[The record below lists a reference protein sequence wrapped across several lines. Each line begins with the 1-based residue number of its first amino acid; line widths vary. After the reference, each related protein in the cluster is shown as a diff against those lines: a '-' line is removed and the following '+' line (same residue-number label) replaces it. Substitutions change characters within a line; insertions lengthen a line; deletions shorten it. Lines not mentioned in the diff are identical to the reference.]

1 MGTTVSKRDYLGDY
15 LFCQVV
21 LSFGSHHGDGVSR
34 VIGAAIELWFCWHCL
49 QLNHNY
55 LFLLVL

>member
-34 VIGAAIELWFCWHCL
+34 VIGAAIELWFC
-49 QLNHNY
+49 
-55 LFLLVL
+55 